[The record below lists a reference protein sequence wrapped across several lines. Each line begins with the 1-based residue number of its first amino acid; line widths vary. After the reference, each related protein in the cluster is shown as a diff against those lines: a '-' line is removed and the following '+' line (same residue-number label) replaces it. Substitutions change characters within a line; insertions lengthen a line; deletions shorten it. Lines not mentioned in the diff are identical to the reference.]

1 MYRWERAGSIPVLA
15 TIKLNNM
22 TEQLYEYAYDKAMQ
36 VGKLQGAIGA
46 LIKYNNP
53 EMSNTDFKILA
64 KTYIECSTDEQD
76 IAMVMEQANKRGV
89 DLT

>member
-1 MYRWERAGSIPVLA
+1 
-15 TIKLNNM
+15 M
-22 TEQLYEYAYDKAMQ
+22 TEELYNFAYDKAMQ

-64 KTYIECSTDEQD
+64 QTYIECSTDEQD
-76 IAMVMEQANKRGV
+76 IAMVREQADKRGV
-89 DLT
+89 TLS